1 MACAITKGRGI
12 GCKTAFAGIKNVYI
26 LDFDST
32 GGAAVAALA
41 PSSAGEVDL
50 ASLSSSDFFKFE
62 VKGGQSSLETSINS
76 SRENGTTFYESTLN
90 VTFQNLDMATQE
102 EIKLLARGRALYV
115 AELYPDGAGNIK
127 YLLIGKSNGA
137 EVTGGTMVTGAAPGD
152 LQGFTLTVVATEVFP
167 PFFATIPDVSSAAS
181 IDPAP

>member
-1 MACAITKGRGI
+1 
-12 GCKTAFAGIKNVYI
+12 
-26 LDFDST
+26 
-32 GGAAVAALA
+32 
-41 PSSAGEVDL
+41 
-50 ASLSSSDFFKFE
+50 
-62 VKGGQSSLETSINS
+62 
-76 SRENGTTFYESTLN
+76 
-90 VTFQNLDMATQE
+90 MATQE

-115 AELYPDGAGNIK
+115 VELYPDGSATDSTAIK

-167 PFFATIPDVSSAAS
+167 PFFATKPDEASATP